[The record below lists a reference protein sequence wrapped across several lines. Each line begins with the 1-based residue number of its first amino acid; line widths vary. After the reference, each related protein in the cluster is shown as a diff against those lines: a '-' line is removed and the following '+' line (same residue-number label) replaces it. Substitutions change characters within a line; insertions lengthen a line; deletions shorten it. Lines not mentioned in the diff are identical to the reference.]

1 MRNHLSGAL
10 VAAAL
15 LAVPGLAGAAPAP
28 KPAAT
33 SSAPPQIIHI
43 YTRRVCSVLEK
54 TIKPAIGMILQNDK
68 TIAKSPKLFGDY
80 NFAMG
85 YGSQG
90 SQDMAVM
97 HMENLVSPLVDNIL
111 AAQKLL
117 SDPAAFPTTAK
128 TEDDRRALR
137 LKEETLRTLASQ
149 EAALDIING
158 FVATQQ
164 LSQMQHEGMGFI
176 HSIGQP
182 DVKGAN
188 QQSDLQNGSVMSGLT
203 PSGNPVDGGDTTATL
218 MNAGLSP
225 NPYEVDLAR
234 IPGLTLGYNPVT
246 HLRDGVVWTQDNT
259 KAHEDQLSKDV
270 FDTVRSCSSQS
281 GVIPPS
287 PAP

>member
-1 MRNHLSGAL
+1 MRNFFPATL
-10 VAAAL
+10 AAAAIL
-15 LAVPGLAGAAPAP
+15 TMPGLAGATQSPAPA
-28 KPAAT
+28 
-33 SSAPPQIIHI
+33 SAKTPPPQIIHV
-43 YTRRVCSVLEK
+43 YTRRVCSLLEK
-54 TIKPAIGMILQNDK
+54 TIRPAIGMILQNDK
-68 TIAKSPKLFGDY
+68 TIAKSPQIFKDY

-117 SDPAAFPTTAK
+117 SQPNLFPAVPRS
-128 TEDDRRALR
+128 EDDRRAVR

-176 HSIGQP
+176 HSISQP
-182 DVKGAN
+182 ET
-188 QQSDLQNGSVMSGLT
+188 QSSSKSPQTTNVMSGLT
-203 PSGNPVDGGDTTATL
+203 PGGNPGDNGDTTATL
-218 MNAGLSP
+218 MNAGLTP
-225 NPYEVDLAR
+225 NPYEVDLTR
-234 IPGLTLGYNPVT
+234 IPGLTLGYNPIT
-246 HLRDGVVWTQDNT
+246 HLKDGVVWTQGNT
-259 KAHEDQLSKDV
+259 KSHEDDLSKDV
-270 FDTVRSCSSQS
+270 FDTVKSCSTQS
-281 GVIPPS
+281 GVVAPS